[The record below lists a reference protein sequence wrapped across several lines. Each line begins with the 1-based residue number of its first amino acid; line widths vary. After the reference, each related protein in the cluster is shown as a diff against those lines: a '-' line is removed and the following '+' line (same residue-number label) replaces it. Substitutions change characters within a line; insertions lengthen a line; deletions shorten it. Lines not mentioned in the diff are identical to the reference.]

1 MNKVELIAAVAKK
14 TGLSKAESAA
24 GVNAMIGL
32 ISQAL
37 GNNEKVTITG
47 FGAFDVGVRQARRGV
62 NPHSQARIDI
72 PEIRLPRFR
81 AGKALRNLVK

>member
-14 TGLSKAESAA
+14 TGLSKAEASA

-32 ISQAL
+32 ISDAL
-37 GNNEKVTITG
+37 GSNEKVTITG
-47 FGAFDVGVRQARRGV
+47 FGAFDVGVRQARQGV
-62 NPHSQARIDI
+62 NPHSQERIEI
-72 PEIRLPRFR
+72 PELRLPRFR